1 MKLILTIILMN
12 GYVHTFQMDDVKYDI
27 NNCDK
32 FFKRLTKVK
41 NVNNRNKLYY
51 HNNEVFAYSCS
62 HEQYDLVYRIKNR
75 LGLNNKKETI
85 IDERKNNRSKQT
97 V

>member
-12 GYVHTFQMDDVKYDI
+12 GYVHTFQMDDVKYDP

-62 HEQYDLVYRIKNR
+62 HEQYDLVYRLKNR

-85 IDERKNNRSKQT
+85 DERKNNRSKQT

>member
-1 MKLILTIILMN
+1 MKLILIIILMN
-12 GYVHTFQMDDVKYDI
+12 GYVHTFEMDDVKY
-27 NNCDK
+27 NAYNCDN

-41 NVNNRNKLYY
+41 TVNNKSKTYY
-51 HNNEVFAYSCS
+51 NGKEVFAYSCS
-62 HEQYDLVYRIKNR
+62 YEQYDLVYRIKNR

>member
-12 GYVHTFQMDDVKYDI
+12 GYVHTFQMDDVKYDP

-32 FFKRLTKVK
+32 FFKRLTKQQV
-41 NVNNRNKLYY
+41 VNNRSKLYY
-51 HNNEVFAYSCS
+51 NGKEVFAYSCS
-62 HEQYDLVYRIKNR
+62 HEQYNLVYRVKNR

-85 IDERKNNRSKQT
+85 DERKNNRSKQT

>member
-1 MKLILTIILMN
+1 MN
-12 GYVHTFQMDDVKYDI
+12 GYVHTFQMDDVKYNP

-32 FFKRLTKVK
+32 FFKRLTKQQV
-41 NVNNRNKLYY
+41 VNNRSKLYY
-51 HNNEVFAYSCS
+51 NGKEVFAYSCS
-62 HEQYDLVYRIKNR
+62 HEQYDLVYRVKNR

-85 IDERKNNRSKQT
+85 DERKNNRSKQT

>member
-12 GYVHTFQMDDVKYDI
+12 GYVHTFQMDNVKYDP

-41 NVNNRNKLYY
+41 NVNNRSKLYY
-51 HNNEVFAYSCS
+51 HNSEVFAYSCS

-75 LGLNNKKETI
+75 LGLNNKKEI

>member
-12 GYVHTFQMDDVKYDI
+12 GYVHTFQMDDVKYNP

-32 FFKRLTKVK
+32 FFKRLTKQQV
-41 NVNNRNKLYY
+41 VNNRSKLYY
-51 HNNEVFAYSCS
+51 NGKEVFAYSCS
-62 HEQYDLVYRIKNR
+62 HEQYDLVYRVKNR

-85 IDERKNNRSKQT
+85 DERKNNRSKQT